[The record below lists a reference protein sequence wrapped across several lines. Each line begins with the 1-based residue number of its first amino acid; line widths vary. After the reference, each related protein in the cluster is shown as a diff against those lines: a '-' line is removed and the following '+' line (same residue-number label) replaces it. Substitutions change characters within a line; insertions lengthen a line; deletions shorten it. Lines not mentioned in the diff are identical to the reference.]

1 MAITKQTARH
11 STGGKA
17 PRAALANLAARNPR
31 VRRATDLRGDEWTL
45 HRWIMFTGATVNPW
59 LYQP

>member
-1 MAITKQTARH
+1 MAITKQTAKR

-31 VRRATDLRGDEWTL
+31 VRRAAEEGGYEMTIKETACGRST
-45 HRWIMFTGATVNPW
+45 
-59 LYQP
+59 